1 MPAPRQLTPKLSVS
15 PQISPEEVQAI
26 AEAGFST
33 IICNRPDGE
42 VPPGLQ
48 AADVAAA
55 AEAAGLAFIVNP
67 VVHSSMTA
75 EVVTRQRAAI
85 EESAG
90 PVLAYCQSGT
100 RCTVLWM
107 LGAAPDTPP
116 AELIQTAARAG
127 YDLAALAPRLQ
138 ALHEG

>member
-1 MPAPRQLTPKLSVS
+1 MPALRQLTPKLSVS
-15 PQISPEEVQAI
+15 PQISPDEVQAL
-26 AEAGFST
+26 AEAGFAT

-48 AADVAAA
+48 ASDVGAA
-55 AEAAGLAFIVNP
+55 AEAAGLTFIVNP
-67 VVHSSMTA
+67 VVHSSMTD
-75 EVVTRQRAAI
+75 EVIARQREAI
-85 EESAG
+85 EAAPG

-116 AELIQTAARAG
+116 AELIEAAARAG
-127 YDLAALAPRLQ
+127 YDLGMLTPRLE
-138 ALHEG
+138 ALHQG

>member
-1 MPAPRQLTPKLSVS
+1 MDPRQLTPKHSVS
-15 PQISPEEVQAI
+15 PQIAPEEVEAI
-26 AEAGFST
+26 AAAGFTT

-48 AADVAAA
+48 AAAVQEA
-55 AEAAGLAFIVNP
+55 AEAAGLAFVVNP
-67 VVHSSMTA
+67 VVHSSMTP
-75 EVVTRQRAAI
+75 EVVERQRTAI

-107 LGAAPDTPP
+107 LGAAPSTPTD
-116 AELIQTAARAG
+116 ELVATAARAG
-127 YDLAALAPRLQ
+127 YDLAALAPRLD
-138 ALHEG
+138 ALRKD

>member
-1 MPAPRQLTPKLSVS
+1 MPPRQLTPKLSVS
-15 PQISPEEVQAI
+15 PQIAPEEVKAL

-48 AADVAAA
+48 AADIGAA
-55 AEAAGLAFIVNP
+55 AEAAGLAFVVNP
-67 VVHSSMTA
+67 VTHSTMTP
-75 EVVTRQRAAI
+75 EVIAQQRAAI
-85 EESAG
+85 EGAPG

-107 LGAAPDTPP
+107 LGAAPTTPP
-116 AELIQTAARAG
+116 DELITTAARAG
-127 YDLAALAPRLQ
+127 YDLAALAPRLE